1 MQERKLHAH
10 VRVFR
15 PAPADLRV
23 EDVGGLFG
31 EVPCDVGVGDLP
43 PAVGFGHRQVD
54 ILPPQGKA
62 DHDHED
68 QPEIN
73 ATEIGLD

>member
-1 MQERKLHAH
+1 
-10 VRVFR
+10 
-15 PAPADLRV
+15 
-23 EDVGGLFG
+23 
-31 EVPCDVGVGDLP
+31 
-43 PAVGFGHRQVD
+43 VGFGHRQVD
-54 ILPPQGKA
+54 VLPPQGKA